1 MRHKRYILIT
11 LALSLVA
18 SALLPDTARAG
29 NWRRVTGEAALRSIF
44 TDTVFTWE
52 NGVGEY
58 CADGT
63 GTVFA
68 WGESFPRTWAVVD
81 DQRVCIASA
90 DGRTCNTFE
99 QDTANPARYRAR
111 DHGTDERTIVTLSFR
126 RPRTC
131 SKTADRI
138 EPASDW
144 IPMKGE
150 GALRVLFADT
160 VVTRTNVV
168 GEYCADGTGVVI
180 AWGERFPRTWSIQGD
195 EVACV
200 SSSESRVCY
209 SFERHA
215 TDGERF
221 RARDVETGNR
231 DEIELSYRKP
241 SSCPESR

>member
-1 MRHKRYILIT
+1 MAT

-18 SALLPDTARAG
+18 SALLPEIARTQSWQPVA
-29 NWRRVTGEAALRSIF
+29 GEAALRSIF
-44 TDTVFTWE
+44 TDTVFTWK
-52 NGVGEY
+52 NDVGEY

-68 WGESFPRTWAVVD
+68 WGESFPRTWEVVD
-81 DQRVCIASA
+81 DRRVCIISP
-90 DGRTCNTFE
+90 DGRVCNTFE
-99 QDTANPARYRAR
+99 QDTTNPARYRVR
-111 DHGTDERTIVTLSFR
+111 DHGTDERTIVTLSYR
-126 RPRTC
+126 QPRTC
-131 SKTADRI
+131 PQAVDRV

-144 IPMKGE
+144 IPVKGE

-180 AWGERFPRTWSIQGD
+180 AWGERFPRSWSIQSD

-200 SSSESRVCY
+200 SSSEGRVCY

-231 DEIELSYRKP
+231 DEIELSYREP
-241 SSCPESR
+241 SSCPENR